1 MNLHLTDT
9 IQMPDHQLRR
19 QVIALCNKTG
29 KPLLKLSTKDYEDN
43 GLGDL
48 VKQFGGKAGLVNI
61 EVFNELQHTI
71 TGWPGGKPDV
81 DDSNRPERA
90 RPYPKR
96 IIVFSPHPD
105 DDVISMGGA
114 IRRLMQQ
121 GHDVHIAYETS
132 GNIAVADE
140 EVRLYMHFI
149 NGFNQLFANGSDE
162 VIKIR
167 YQEIMNYL
175 RQKKEGDLDNQSIL
189 TVKGLIRRGE
199 ARNACT
205 YNHIA
210 KDHIHFL
217 DLPFYESGKIEKL
230 PVTEKDVQIVQQ
242 LIAEIM
248 PHQIHVA
255 ADLADPHGTHRKC
268 TDVVLAAI
276 QEEMMSGGGWLD
288 DCRVWMYRGAWA
300 EWDIADIEMCV
311 PMSPEEL
318 LEKRN
323 AILRHQSQ
331 MEGAPFMGDDQR
343 LFWQRAQ
350 DRNRETAK
358 RYDELGL
365 ACYEA
370 MEAFVEYKL

>member
-105 DDVISMGGA
+105 DDVISMGGT

-248 PHQIHVA
+248 PHQIYVA

-331 MEGAPFMGDDQR
+331 VEGAPFMGDDQR